1 MSMKQEVINIPF
13 GKKCRAKGWKK
24 GKIVYMKPEVSTDYV
39 TPYGKIRLSVCMGKS
54 VELFC

>member
-1 MSMKQEVINIPF
+1 MKQEVFNIPF
-13 GKKCRAKGWKK
+13 GKNVEQKDGKK